1 MRIIVNA
8 NDLEIEEGTS
18 VSSLLARL
26 GKPSSHVAVEHN
38 GEIIDAGDFEKIL
51 LKPEDRLE
59 VVHFVG
65 GG

>member
-8 NDLEIEEGTS
+8 TDLEVAEGTS

-38 GEIIDAGDFEKIL
+38 GEIVDSAEFDRIL

>member
-8 NDLEIEEGTS
+8 TDLEVAEGTS
-18 VSSLLARL
+18 LMSLLERL
-26 GKPSSHVAVEHN
+26 GRSSAHVAVERN
-38 GEIIDAGDFEKIL
+38 GEIVDRDEFGTIQLRA
-51 LKPEDRLE
+51 EDRLE

>member
-8 NDLEIEEGTS
+8 TDLEVEEGTS
-18 VSSLLARL
+18 VSALLARL
-26 GKPSSHVAVEHN
+26 GKPTSHVAVEHN
-38 GEIIDAGDFEKIL
+38 GEIVDSGDFGKTL
-51 LKPEDRLE
+51 LRAEDRLE

>member
-8 NDLEIEEGTS
+8 TDLEVDEGTS

-26 GKPSSHVAVEHN
+26 GKPTSHVAVEHN
-38 GEIIDAGDFEKIL
+38 GEIVDCAEFDRIV